1 MSADTCEHC
10 ASISPELPEPEGVC
24 EDCVKEGTQWVH
36 LRQCAIC
43 GHVGCCD
50 SSDRRHARRHWH
62 ATGHAVIRS
71 AEPGEDWMWCYE
83 HESYVKPDGTI
94 E

>member
-62 ATGHAVIRS
+62 STGHAVIRS

>member
-1 MSADTCEHC
+1 MSGDTCEHC
-10 ASISPELPEPEGVC
+10 ETVAPDLPEPQGVC
-24 EDCVKEGTQWVH
+24 EECVKEGTQWVH
-36 LRQCAIC
+36 LRQCAVC
-43 GHVGCCD
+43 GQVSCCD
-50 SSDRRHARRHWH
+50 SSPRRHARRHWH
-62 ATGHAVIRS
+62 DTGHAVMRS